1 MQIYIT
7 RDGQRLGPYSVEEI
21 NAQLAAGTVS
31 ATDLAWYEGVTNW
44 IPLSS
49 VPGIS
54 TGGGATVGAVP
65 TVTAPSA
72 PLSSGNY
79 AGFWI
84 RVVAYL
90 IDGIILMIPLGILQF
105 LLKGHTDDP
114 TSGHPVLLVFL
125 IIAIEVG
132 YFAGL
137 WSSGSQA
144 TLGQKVCGMRVV
156 RSTDGARIS
165 FGRGIL
171 RMLGIMISSAIL
183 CIGFLMVAFTERKQ
197 GLHDMIAGTYVLKN
211 S

>member
-7 RDGQRLGPYSVEEI
+7 RDGQRLGPYSVEDI

-31 ATDLAWYEGVTNW
+31 ATDLAWYEGVASW

-54 TGGGATVGAVP
+54 TGGGATTGAIS
-65 TVTAPSA
+65 TVSAPSA
-72 PLSSGNY
+72 PLSSGIY

-84 RVVAYL
+84 RVVAYI

-105 LLKGHTDDP
+105 LLKGNTDDP
-114 TSGHPVLLVFL
+114 TSGHPILLVFL
-125 IIAIEVG
+125 ILAIEVG

-137 WSSGSQA
+137 WSSGGQA

-165 FGRGIL
+165 FGRGLL

-197 GLHDMIAGTYVLKN
+197 GLHDIIAGTYVVKN

>member
-7 RDGQRLGPYSVEEI
+7 RDGQRLGPYSVEDV

-31 ATDLAWYEGVTNW
+31 ATDLAWYEGIPSW

-49 VPGIS
+49 IAGIS
-54 TGGGATVGAVP
+54 AGAGTTPGAMPAVAASSL
-65 TVTAPSA
+65 APA
-72 PLSSGNY
+72 SGNY

-84 RVVAYL
+84 RVVAYI
-90 IDGIILMIPLGILQF
+90 IDGIILMIPIGILQF
-105 LLKGHTDDP
+105 LLKGNADDP

-125 IIAIEVG
+125 ILAIEVG

-137 WSSGSQA
+137 WSSGAQA

-156 RSTDGARIS
+156 RSADGARIS